1 MNVFLMTKI
10 ICDRSIDFTIE
21 LSQIWGQ
28 KRVKREEGNT
38 ALLIVQEKSSW
49 ESDILLLWRKKSFTL
64 VFPSDLLL
72 QRERERENWKRE
84 QMNVLRM
91 KRNEEESDALLPLI
105 SSSFTSG
112 FPSIFWMGT
121 WRTRLPDLV
130 YGFLLFFHD
139 YCCCFLSF
147 CWTSLFSCLWSY
159 SVMSFIP
166 FSSYFLFLLL
176 LLLVLPSLLS
186 LLSPSSK
193 FKFRVTCV
201 LFHLSLP
208 LLDLLAWFDEPE
220 KPWQR
225 RKGRRSKKSIPLFL
239 SFWTFFLFSLYSFL
253 LFSLSPAKVRQEGQA
268 CFQVR
273 SWKSLENWVTLSIRS
288 SSSCFL
294 LLIQDV
300 DSVNELT
307 CLESSQGQQHTH
319 SLSSISADFL
329 FLRRQEVEEVE
340 EGGGGWTRR
349 VKREVQQTSF
359 LHRWLLSS
367 VSCSLYF
374 FACLFAC
381 LATRLRH
388 HPVDHRGREWRVHR
402 HLSHS
407 VSHSLTGDLLK
418 KAEINLPVN
427 RGIRADLLVVSP
439 PSLLCF
445 SSLFSL
451 SPVPSPEEC
460 IQDKDEESF
469 LSLPSLLHVTT
480 HDLFSQSVFA
490 PSSQGSFP
498 LFHDL
503 LFVRCL
509 FL

>member
-1 MNVFLMTKI
+1 MPF
-10 ICDRSIDFTIE
+10 CP
-21 LSQIWGQ
+21 
-28 KRVKREEGNT
+28 
-38 ALLIVQEKSSW
+38 SS
-49 ESDILLLWRKKSFTL
+49 L
-64 VFPSDLLL
+64 VP
-72 QRERERENWKRE
+72 
-84 QMNVLRM
+84 
-91 KRNEEESDALLPLI
+91 LPLGSHRFFGWEPGGPGCLTSCMASFF
-105 SSSFTSG
+105 SSTTTVVVSFPFVG
-112 FPSIFWMGT
+112 
-121 WRTRLPDLV
+121 L
-130 YGFLLFFHD
+130 
-139 YCCCFLSF
+139 LSF
-147 CWTSLFSCLWSY
+147 PVFDLILSCPSSPSLLTSC
-159 SVMSFIP
+159 SF
-166 FSSYFLFLLL
+166 FSSCPTL
-176 LLLVLPSLLS
+176 SSLS